1 MVRCAWG
8 AEQPSHVSCHL
19 GSKGENVTRT
29 FSSWPLRLVA
39 VACLLE
45 CVTPPLVGQSGAPKG
60 EWRTYGGDLG
70 NTRYSP
76 LDQINATNFKNLE
89 IAWRFKTENLGP
101 RPEFNLEGTPLM
113 ANGVLYATAGT
124 RRAVVAL
131 DGATGELLWMHG
143 EQEGPRGT
151 SAPRLLSGRG
161 LAYWTDGREERILY
175 VTPGYRLV
183 ALNAKTGN
191 PVPGFGVNGVV
202 DLKLDNDQQI
212 DLVTG
217 EVGLHATPMIAKDIV
232 VVGAAHRPGGVPRGK
247 TNVKG
252 YVRGFDVRTGKRLWI
267 FHTIP
272 GLGEFG
278 NDTWEKDSW
287 TYTGNAGVW
296 GQMGIDE
303 DLEMVYLPVELPTGD
318 FYGGNRPGA
327 GLFGETLVALDLRTG
342 KRKWHFQF
350 IHHGIWDFDMANPPI
365 LADIRVN
372 GRAIKVIAQPTKQ
385 SFLYVFDRTNGQPVW
400 PIVERPV
407 PKGDVPGEW
416 YSPTQPFPTRPPA
429 YDRQGVTIDD
439 LIDFTPELRA
449 QAVTL
454 VSKYRIGPLYTP
466 PVMSR
471 IEGPI
476 GTLMLPSAGGG
487 SNWAGGSFDPE
498 THRLYVYSQTTPSS
512 LGLVPAPPNNDFG
525 LVSGNAATAAARAG
539 GAGRGGAGRGAPAGP
554 GAAPSAG
561 RGGPPDAPVVPS
573 PATAA
578 APEGGGG
585 GGLTVQGLPLIK
597 PPYGRITA
605 FDMDKG
611 EIAWQ
616 IAHGETP
623 DNIRNHPAL
632 RGLQIPRTGQA
643 GIIGTLV
650 TRTLVVAGERQVTTT
665 AQGRGAMLRAYD
677 KATGQE
683 VAAVFMPAQ
692 QSGSPMTYMLNGKQY
707 IVLAVGGGTFPGEYI
722 AYKLA
727 E

>member
-1 MVRCAWG
+1 VR
-8 AEQPSHVSCHL
+8 
-19 GSKGENVTRT
+19 RT
-29 FSSWPLRLVA
+29 CCSWLLRLVA
-39 VACLLE
+39 LASLLTWL
-45 CVTPPLVGQSGAPKG
+45 TPPIVGQTGATSGQ
-60 EWRTYGGDLG
+60 WRSYGNDIG

-76 LDQINATNFKNLE
+76 LDQINASNFKNLE
-89 IAWRFKTENLGP
+89 VAWRFKTDNLGP

-113 ANGVLYATAGT
+113 ANGVVYATAGT
-124 RRAVVAL
+124 RRSVVAL
-131 DGATGELLWMHG
+131 DGATGELLWVHG
-143 EQEGPRGT
+143 EREGPRGT
-151 SAPRLLSGRG
+151 AAPRQLSGRG

-183 ALNAKTGN
+183 ALNAKNGM
-191 PVPGFGVNGVV
+191 PVAGFGVNGLV
-202 DLKLDNDQQI
+202 DLKLEDDQEM

-217 EVGLHATPMIAKDIV
+217 EVGLHATPIVTKDV
-232 VVGAAHRPGGVPRGK
+232 VVIGAAHRPGGVPRGK

-252 YVRGFDVRTGKRLWI
+252 FVRGYDVRTGKRLWI

-272 GLGEFG
+272 LIGEFG

-287 TYTGNAGVW
+287 KYTGNAGVW
-296 GQMGIDE
+296 GQIGIDE
-303 DLEMVYLPVELPTGD
+303 DLGLVYLPVELPTGD

-327 GLFGETLVALDLRTG
+327 GLFGETLVAVDLKTG
-342 KRKWHFQF
+342 QRKWHYQF
-350 IHHGIWDFDMANPPI
+350 IHHGMWDFDMANPPI
-365 LADIRVN
+365 LADITVN
-372 GRAIKVIAQPTKQ
+372 GRAIKAVAQPTKQ

-416 YSPTQPFPTRPPA
+416 YSPTQPFPTKPPA

-449 QAVTL
+449 EAVKL
-454 VSKYRIGPLYTP
+454 VARYKIGPLYTP
-466 PVMSR
+466 PVMSK

-487 SNWAGGSFDPE
+487 SNWAGGSYDPE

-525 LVSGNAATAAARAG
+525 LVSGNAATAAAR
-539 GAGRGGAGRGAPAGP
+539 GAGAGRGAGTGRAAGG
-554 GAAPSAG
+554 GAA
-561 RGGPPDAPVVPS
+561 VVPS
-573 PATAA
+573 PATAAAA

-611 EIAWQ
+611 EILWQ

-623 DNIRNHPAL
+623 DNIKNHPAL
-632 RGLQIPRTGQA
+632 KGLNIPRTGQP
-643 GIIGTLV
+643 GIAGTLV
-650 TRTLVVAGERQVTTT
+650 TKTLLIAGETRATTT
-665 AQGRGAMLRAYD
+665 SQGRGAMLRAYD
-677 KATGQE
+677 KATGSE
-683 VAAVFMPAQ
+683 VGAVYMPSQ
-692 QSGSPMTYMLNGKQY
+692 QTGSPMTYMLNGKQY
-707 IVLAVGGGTFPGEYI
+707 IVVAVGGGTFPGEYI

-727 E
+727 D

>member
-1 MVRCAWG
+1 
-8 AEQPSHVSCHL
+8 
-19 GSKGENVTRT
+19 
-29 FSSWPLRLVA
+29 
-39 VACLLE
+39 
-45 CVTPPLVGQSGAPKG
+45 
-60 EWRTYGGDLG
+60 
-70 NTRYSP
+70 
-76 LDQINATNFKNLE
+76 
-89 IAWRFKTENLGP
+89 
-101 RPEFNLEGTPLM
+101 
-113 ANGVLYATAGT
+113 
-124 RRAVVAL
+124 
-131 DGATGELLWMHG
+131 
-143 EQEGPRGT
+143 
-151 SAPRLLSGRG
+151 
-161 LAYWTDGREERILY
+161 
-175 VTPGYRLV
+175 
-183 ALNAKTGN
+183 
-191 PVPGFGVNGVV
+191 
-202 DLKLDNDQQI
+202 
-212 DLVTG
+212 
-217 EVGLHATPMIAKDIV
+217 MIAKDIV

-252 YVRGFDVRTGKRLWI
+252 YIRGFDVRTGKRLWI

-287 TYTGNAGVW
+287 KYTGNAGVW

-303 DLEMVYLPVELPTGD
+303 DNEIVYLPVELPTGD
-318 FYGGNRPGA
+318 FYGGNRPGD

-342 KRKWHFQF
+342 QRKWHFQF

-365 LADIRVN
+365 LVDITVN
-372 GRAIKVIAQPTKQ
+372 GRAIKAIAQPTKQ
-385 SFLYVFDRTNGQPVW
+385 SFLYVFDRISGQPVW

-416 YSPTQPFPTRPPA
+416 YAPTQPFPTKPPA
-429 YDRQGVTIDD
+429 YDRQGVTIND

-454 VSKYRIGPLYTP
+454 VSKYKIGPLYTP
-466 PVMSR
+466 PVMSK

-487 SNWAGGSFDPE
+487 SNWAGGSYDPE

-539 GAGRGGAGRGAPAGP
+539 GAGRGAAGRGA
-554 GAAPSAG
+554 APPAG

-578 APEGGGG
+578 AAAAEGGGGG

-616 IAHGETP
+616 VPHGETP

-632 RGLQIPRTGQA
+632 KGLNIPRTGQT

-650 TRTLVVAGERQVTTT
+650 TKTLVVAGERQMTTT

-683 VAAVFMPAQ
+683 VAAVMMPAQ
-692 QSGSPMTYMLNGKQY
+692 QSGSPMTYILNGKQY
-707 IVLAVGGGTFPGEYI
+707 IVLAIGGGTFPGEYI